1 MKVIAVTSWG
11 LDSTSMVLFLESK
24 GYEVVP
30 LNFSY
35 GSKHNARERKSAE
48 MIFGDRLK
56 KIDIDLSFLTKSSLI
71 NKDLEIAKEEYSTE
85 NVKQTV
91 VPNRNMIML
100 SYAVAMAEQEGCSYV
115 ALGNHSAD
123 HTIYAD
129 CRPEFIEALDKAIS
143 LATDGRV
150 SLLSPFQHEDKAA
163 IVGLVKDLDGA
174 QEILAKSYSCY
185 EGGEVHC
192 GICATCQE
200 RKRAFRESNTVDN
213 TEYLQ

>member
-1 MKVIAVTSWG
+1 
-11 LDSTSMVLFLESK
+11 MVLFLESK

-35 GSKHNARERKSAE
+35 GSKHNDRERKSAE
-48 MIFGDRLK
+48 MIF
-56 KIDIDLSFLTKSSLI
+56 KITKSL
-71 NKDLEIAKEEYSTE
+71 NEA
-85 NVKQTV
+85 N
-91 VPNRNMIML
+91 
-100 SYAVAMAEQEGCSYV
+100 
-115 ALGNHSAD
+115 
-123 HTIYAD
+123 
-129 CRPEFIEALDKAIS
+129 IEALDKAIS

-200 RKRAFRESNTVDN
+200 RKRAFLESNTEDK